1 LSRYRRAP
9 GRDVPDG
16 YCFGPLSQSGPREEG
31 ADFGCRGALRGRG
44 AGELPPAARRRR
56 EEGGFSSVDRV
67 QRRDGSVVWRVLGRK
82 RDAEAYDAELVRRKR
97 TGELAALDVGK
108 QSLSELGEESWPLST
123 P

>member
-1 LSRYRRAP
+1 
-9 GRDVPDG
+9 
-16 YCFGPLSQSGPREEG
+16 
-31 ADFGCRGALRGRG
+31 
-44 AGELPPAARRRR
+44 
-56 EEGGFSSVDRV
+56 V